1 MNTHFSNYYQGN
13 QDNLMIS
20 MYLLFYGPKC
30 IQMHG
35 NNQKLLRAL
44 VYFCVC
50 FVCVLRA
57 FMAFACVL
65 RVFCVRFACVYD
77 ICVRFACV
85 LRAVECGCVQLCAVA
100 CVFIKMCAV
109 VCVMRVY

>member
-44 VYFCVC
+44 VYFCV
-50 FVCVLRA
+50 
-57 FMAFACVL
+57 
-65 RVFCVRFACVYD
+65 RFACVYD
-77 ICVRFACV
+77 ICVHFACV
-85 LRAVECGCVQLCAVA
+85 LRAVECGCMRLCAVA
-100 CVFIKMCAV
+100 CVCIKMCAV
-109 VCVMRVY
+109 VCVMCAY